1 MFWVD
6 LSPRESHPDSKI
18 SKATEKQ
25 PQQSAVH
32 FFVFFFG
39 QRGAPRKKE
48 VVEEEVGEWGDNDDD
63 ADYSHHIIV
72 RLILSHLN
80 NDIYIYNDI

>member
-1 MFWVD
+1 MIRMIQHPVNNVNISLGESFGV
-6 LSPRESHPDSKI
+6 LGSPSPCFGSTKPRESHADSKI

-48 VVEEEVGEWGDNDDD
+48 VVEEEVGE
-63 ADYSHHIIV
+63 
-72 RLILSHLN
+72 
-80 NDIYIYNDI
+80 

>member
-32 FFVFFFG
+32 FFVFFLG
-39 QRGAPRKKE
+39 SVEPRGKRKWWKKRWE
-48 VVEEEVGEWGDNDDD
+48 NEGTMMMMLIIPIISLSDLS
-63 ADYSHHIIV
+63 YHI
-72 RLILSHLN
+72 
-80 NDIYIYNDI
+80 